1 MSHYL
6 KSCLPDIEQIVAK
19 VKEVRQM
26 EVAKGLKSIYIMTN
40 GARPWVA
47 ELKEALHETG
57 GWDLIASSRDLKL
70 DWEQKYISQAVDML
84 IGQRAQV
91 IIGNGVGPIFLS
103 TFLVIENFY
112 NSSSSSPAWRPISL
126 CFAWS
131 EVCHLKAI
139 ASGCEGHFHWYPATT
154 YLENRFSILPFY
166 LWGLMLFIQHFS
178 LY

>member
-1 MSHYL
+1 MFNAFNSFPEFPDKFSFPSNTSRDVTKEVMSHYL

-19 VKEVRQM
+19 VKEVRQT
-26 EVAKGLKSIYIMTN
+26 EAAKGLKSIYIMTN

-112 NSSSSSPAWRPISL
+112 NSSSSSPA
-126 CFAWS
+126 
-131 EVCHLKAI
+131 
-139 ASGCEGHFHWYPATT
+139 
-154 YLENRFSILPFY
+154 
-166 LWGLMLFIQHFS
+166 
-178 LY
+178 